1 MASALDNTIGSS
13 FVGVVVAATLYGV
26 SCVQTWFYFSRYGA
40 SDVWYIKTLVCVC
53 LAFDTIH
60 QALISHTVYFYAIT
74 NYNNPEA
81 LERLVWSILLE
92 VLFNVGPCSTAALPL
107 LIISV
112 AQGLIG
118 LLVQGFLTMRVWRL
132 SNRNICLTVVA
143 GALVLAEFGCSVG
156 EFPFTIQSMQLKTWQ
171 DLGQLKPLSMT
182 VNVLGAA
189 SDFVIAMIL
198 VYYLRRSRTGF
209 KKSDT
214 MIRKL
219 IVFSVTTGLLVGV
232 CAIASLVSILLWG
245 QTLIY
250 VAFYFSLGRL
260 EFNTLLATLNA
271 RKDILADDP
280 EDISFSLQTMSKVVP
295 RKLNSGVNPRFCF
308 LGTMR
313 LLNQVF
319 CFQHRATLSIKIDTT
334 HEVNSDR
341 LSERSCNSPKS
352 QETEEMMVAV

>member
-92 VLFNVGPCSTAALPL
+92 VLFN
-107 LIISV
+107 
-112 AQGLIG
+112 GLIG

-132 SNRNICLTVVA
+132 SNRNVCLTVVA
-143 GALVLAEFGCSVG
+143 GALVLAEFGCSPLPSNRT
-156 EFPFTIQSMQLKTWQ
+156 EHSLCHQHRIHRNESMQLKTWQ

-295 RKLNSGVNPRFCF
+295 RKLSSGVN
-308 LGTMR
+308 
-313 LLNQVF
+313 
-319 CFQHRATLSIKIDTT
+319 HRATLSIKIDTT